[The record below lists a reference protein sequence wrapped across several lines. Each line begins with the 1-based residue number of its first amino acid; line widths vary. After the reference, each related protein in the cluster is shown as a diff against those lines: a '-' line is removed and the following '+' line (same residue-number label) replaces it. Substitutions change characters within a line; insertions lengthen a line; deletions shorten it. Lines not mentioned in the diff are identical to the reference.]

1 VKKDKKPWQRCV
13 LSGNLYTGLKS
24 PESRIMNK
32 YAIALALCLSV
43 NFVYAAKKVQPPQNP
58 FTPGSAQLPDV
69 PLTADSIRKVIASF
83 DRLRAEFK
91 DFQPSVDAQDMEH
104 YMRGSD
110 AALKK
115 GETIVREAGFS
126 GWADW
131 SAHFAKTMQTYMAY
145 KMRDTGRVNQAQL
158 DQQIQAIQNNSSL
171 TAEQKKMAL
180 DMMGMAGTY
189 TQMTSN
195 VPEADLKTL
204 EPFIGQLEQ
213 VMTAVK

>member
-1 VKKDKKPWQRCV
+1 
-13 LSGNLYTGLKS
+13 
-24 PESRIMNK
+24 MNK
-32 YAIALALCLSV
+32 YAIALALCLSLK
-43 NFVYAAKKVQPPQNP
+43 FVYAAEKAQPSQNP
-58 FTPGSAQLPDV
+58 FTPGDAQLPDV
-69 PLTADSIRKVIASF
+69 PLSADSIRKVIASF

-91 DFQPSVDAQDMEH
+91 DYQPSGDAQDVEN
-104 YMRGSD
+104 YMRGND
-110 AALKK
+110 ATFKK
-115 GETIVREAGFS
+115 GEAIVREAGFA

-180 DMMGMAGTY
+180 DMMGMAGMY
-189 TQMTSN
+189 TQMTSS
-195 VPEADLKTL
+195 VPEKDLKTL

-213 VMTAVK
+213 VMKAGK